1 MSTVVDGRIAA
12 RRRKVREVGARR
24 RLRRV
29 LGVVALAGLAGFIG
43 WLFFQSALLAVSEI
57 AVTGDS
63 NAPAEEIVAQSGL
76 TAGIPTITVD
86 EAAVEAALEADPW
99 VAKAQVRVTWP
110 GTVEVTVLEHIPAG
124 WVAAGDRWVLASSAG
139 AVLMSAAAPPEGAP
153 VIDLGSRRRIRPGKA
168 FTGPMVVGALEFA
181 GTLPAPLA
189 ADAVVTKGET
199 GLEAEI
205 AGHQVVLG
213 RPDDMAA
220 KAVAMVALVDAGLAP
235 EAVVNLVSPTRP
247 AVTNPEPKVQGW
259 YQVGAKPQPSG

>member
-12 RRRKVREVGARR
+12 RRRKVREAGARR

-29 LGVVALAGLAGFIG
+29 LGVVAFAGLAGFIG
-43 WLFFQSALLAVSEI
+43 WLFFQSTLLAVSEI
-57 AVTGDS
+57 AVTGHS
-63 NAPAEEIVAQSGL
+63 NAPAEAIVAQSGL

-153 VIDLGSRRRIRPGKA
+153 VIELGSRRIRPGKS

-189 ADAVVTKGET
+189 EGAVVTRGRT

-220 KAVAMVALVDAGLAP
+220 KARAMVALVDAGLAS

-247 AVTNPEPKVQGW
+247 AVTNPKPKVQGW
-259 YQVGAKPQPSG
+259 YQVDAKPQPSG

>member
-12 RRRKVREVGARR
+12 RRRKVREAGARR

-29 LGVVALAGLAGFIG
+29 LGVVALAGLAGFTG
-43 WLFFQSALLAVSEI
+43 WLFFQSTLLAVSEI
-57 AVTGDS
+57 AVAGHS
-63 NAPAEEIVAQSGL
+63 NAPAEAIVAQTGL
-76 TAGIPTITVD
+76 TAGIPTIAVD
-86 EAAVEAALEADPW
+86 EAGVESALEADPW

-124 WVAAGDRWVLASSAG
+124 WVAAGDRWVLASAAG
-139 AVLMSAAAPPEGAP
+139 AVLTSAAAPPEGAP
-153 VIDLGSRRRIRPGKA
+153 VIELGSKRIRPGKV
-168 FTGPMVVGALEFA
+168 FGGPMVVGALEFA
-181 GTLPAPLA
+181 GNLPAPLA
-189 ADAVVTKGET
+189 AGAVVKKGKT

-220 KAVAMVALVDAGLAP
+220 KARAMVALVDAGLAP

-247 AVTNPEPKVQGW
+247 AVTNPKPKIESW